1 MSAAKKIRM
10 ILAQR
15 DMTFT
20 DLAKKLNRS
29 LSTISDKMKRDD
41 FRESDLKEITDI
53 LNYDYEIV
61 FTDRETG
68 KKI

>member
-1 MSAAKKIRM
+1 MTVATKIRM

-15 DMTFT
+15 GMNFAE
-20 DLAKKLNRS
+20 LSKKLNRS
-29 LSTISDKMKRDD
+29 PSTISDKMKRDD
-41 FRESDLKEITDI
+41 FRESDLKEIAEI

>member
-1 MSAAKKIRM
+1 MSVATKIRM

-15 DMTFT
+15 GMTLT
-20 DLAKKLNRS
+20 ELANKLNRTAPS
-29 LSTISDKMKRDD
+29 LSDKMKRDD
-41 FRESDLKEITDI
+41 FRESDLKKITDI